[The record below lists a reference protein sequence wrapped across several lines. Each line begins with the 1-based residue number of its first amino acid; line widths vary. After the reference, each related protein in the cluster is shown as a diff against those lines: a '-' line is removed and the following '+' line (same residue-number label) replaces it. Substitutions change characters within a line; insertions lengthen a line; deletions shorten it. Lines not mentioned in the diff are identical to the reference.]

1 MKRQR
6 NTQQVKEHE
15 KCPPNQTKEEE
26 IGNLSEKEFRIMIIK
41 MIQNLENKM
50 ELQINSLE
58 TKIEKMQ
65 EMFNKDLEE
74 IKKSQLKMNNAIN
87 EIKITLEGTMS
98 RITETEDRISEVED
112 KMVEINEAERKKEK
126 RIKRNEDNLRD
137 LWDNVKRP
145 NIRIIGV
152 PEEEDKKKGHE
163 KLLEE
168 IIAENFPKMG
178 KEIATQV
185 QETQRVPNRINPRR
199 NTPRHILI
207 KLTKIKHKEQ
217 LLKAAREKQQ
227 ITHKGIP
234 IRITADLSI
243 ETLQARREWQDIL
256 RVMKENNL
264 QPRLLYPARISFRY
278 EGELK
283 SFTDK
288 QKLREFSTTKPAL
301 QQMLKDL
308 L

>member
-15 KCPPNQTKEEE
+15 KCPPSQTKEEE
-26 IGNLSEKEFRIMIIK
+26 IGNLPEKEFRIMIIK

-50 ELQINSLE
+50 ELQIKSLE

-74 IKKSQLKMNNAIN
+74 IKKSQLKMNNAMN
-87 EIKITLEGTMS
+87 EIKNTLEGTKS
-98 RITETEDRISEVED
+98 RITEAEDRISEVED

-137 LWDNVKRP
+137 LWDTVKRP

-163 KLLEE
+163 KILEE

-217 LLKAAREKQQ
+217 ILKAAREKQQ

-256 RVMKENNL
+256 KVMKENNL